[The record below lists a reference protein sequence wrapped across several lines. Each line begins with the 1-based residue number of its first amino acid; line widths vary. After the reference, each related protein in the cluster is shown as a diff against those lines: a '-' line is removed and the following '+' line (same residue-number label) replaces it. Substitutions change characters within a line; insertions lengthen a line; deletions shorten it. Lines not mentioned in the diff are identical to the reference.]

1 MQIKFNTGRQ
11 YTANGQRI
19 IARLLDNGDVVFV
32 DVDRQIE
39 GRIPVLC
46 DRDFVATIFNR
57 AYVMDASDS
66 GAYTQYQIDCEL
78 TRELRAIATA

>member
-11 YTANGQRI
+11 YSINGQRI
-19 IARLLDNGDVVFV
+19 AARLLDNGDVVFV
-32 DVDRQIE
+32 DADRHIE

-46 DRDFVATIFNR
+46 DREFVETIFDR
-57 AYVMDASDS
+57 AYVMDAYDS
-66 GAYTQYQIDCEL
+66 CAYTESEIDREL

>member
-46 DRDFVATIFNR
+46 DREFVATIFDR
-57 AYVMDASDS
+57 AYVMDAYDS
-66 GAYTQYQIDCEL
+66 CSYTESEIDREL